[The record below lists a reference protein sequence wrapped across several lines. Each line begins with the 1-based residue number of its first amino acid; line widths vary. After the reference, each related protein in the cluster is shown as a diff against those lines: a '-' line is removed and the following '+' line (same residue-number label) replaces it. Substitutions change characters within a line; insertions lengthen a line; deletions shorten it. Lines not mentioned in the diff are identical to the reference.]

1 MGRVSDLDATL
12 DPDPVPDSA
21 APRRP
26 RLEHAIARVEPYL
39 ALVALA
45 SLLCIMLIASGQDPG
60 WARTGLI
67 VCWLI
72 LAFEYLGRLALA
84 THRREFV
91 RRTWVDLV
99 AVIIPFLRNFLFAR
113 IVPILGHRARGR
125 LANRAALAAAF
136 LAVLVVSVGSV
147 AVLWVEEGRAD
158 SNIET
163 LGQSLWWAFV
173 TVFTVGYGDYTPV
186 TPAGRVIG
194 VILIFVGVGVIAIFT
209 ASVATRFL
217 SARDSR
223 TGVPGRVIEE
233 DEATLDVVLARL
245 ESLEARLV
253 AGGQIAARAP
263 AEGPGDAPTG
273 ETRRSE

>member
-1 MGRVSDLDATL
+1 VADSLTPLDT
-12 DPDPVPDSA
+12 DPVPDGASA
-21 APRRP
+21 QRP
-26 RLEHAIARVEPYL
+26 RLERAIARVEPYL
-39 ALVALA
+39 ALVALV
-45 SLLCIMLIASGQDPG
+45 SLICIMLLASGLDPG
-60 WARTGLI
+60 WARTSLI

-91 RRTWVDLV
+91 RRTWVDLL
-99 AVIIPFLRNFLFAR
+99 AVIVPFLRIFLFAR

-147 AVLWVEEGRAD
+147 AMLWVEEGRPGA
-158 SNIET
+158 NIET
-163 LGQSLWWAFV
+163 LGESLWWAFV

-194 VILIFVGVGVIAIFT
+194 VGLMFVGVGVIAVFT

-223 TGVPGRVIEE
+223 QGVPGRVIAD
-233 DEATLDVVLARL
+233 DEATLDVVLSRL

-253 AGGQIAARAP
+253 AGGVIA
-263 AEGPGDAPTG
+263 EHTPGDAPAD

>member
-1 MGRVSDLDATL
+1 MGPVTDPLPPH

-21 APRRP
+21 AARRP

-39 ALVALA
+39 ALVALV
-45 SLLCIMLIASGQDPG
+45 SLVCIMLIASGLDPG
-60 WARTGLI
+60 WARTGL
-67 VCWLI
+67 VACWLI
-72 LAFEYLGRLALA
+72 LALEYLGRLALA

-91 RRTWVDLV
+91 RRTWVDLI
-99 AVIIPFLRNFLFAR
+99 AVLIPFLRIFLFAR
-113 IVPILGHRARGR
+113 IVPILGHRAGGR

-147 AVLWVEEGRAD
+147 VMLWVEEGRPG

-163 LGQSLWWAFV
+163 LGESLWWAFV

-186 TPAGRVIG
+186 TPAGRVLG
-194 VILIFVGVGVIAIFT
+194 VLLMFVGVGVIAIFT

-223 TGVPGRVIEE
+223 QGVPGRVIADE
-233 DEATLDVVLARL
+233 EATLDVLLARL

-253 AGGQIAARAP
+253 AGGLV
-263 AEGPGDAPTG
+263 AEGAPGDAPTA

>member
-1 MGRVSDLDATL
+1 MGPVTDPLTPL

-21 APRRP
+21 AARRP
-26 RLEHAIARVEPYL
+26 RLERAIARVDPYL
-39 ALVALA
+39 AFVALV
-45 SLLCIMLIASGQDPG
+45 SLVCIMLIASGQDPG
-60 WARTGLI
+60 WARAGLVI
-67 VCWLI
+67 CWLI

-91 RRTWVDLV
+91 RRTWVDLL
-99 AVIIPFLRNFLFAR
+99 AVIIPFLRIFLFAR

-147 AVLWVEEGRAD
+147 GVLWAGGGPAGLEHRDA
-158 SNIET
+158 
-163 LGQSLWWAFV
+163 GQSLWFAFV

-186 TPAGRVIG
+186 TPEGRVIG

-209 ASVATRFL
+209 ASIATRFL

-223 TGVPGRVIEE
+223 QGIPGRVIEE
-233 DEATLDVVLARL
+233 EATLDVVLARL

-253 AGGQIAARAP
+253 AGGVIAEQI
-263 AEGPGDAPTG
+263 PGDAPAD

>member
-1 MGRVSDLDATL
+1 MGPVTDPPRPL
-12 DPDPVPDSA
+12 DPDPVPDTA

-26 RLEHAIARVEPYL
+26 RLERAIARVEPYL

-45 SLLCIMLIASGQDPG
+45 SLVCIMLIASGQDPG
-60 WARTGLI
+60 WALSGL
-67 VCWLI
+67 VLCWLI

-91 RRTWVDLV
+91 RRTWVDLL
-99 AVIIPFLRNFLFAR
+99 AVIIPFLRIFLFAR
-113 IVPILGHRARGR
+113 IVPILGGRARGR

-136 LAVLVVSVGSV
+136 LAILVVSVGSV
-147 AVLWVEEGRAD
+147 AVLWAEDGDPDA
-158 SNIET
+158 SIQT
-163 LGQSLWWAFV
+163 LGESLWFAFV

-186 TPAGRVIG
+186 TTAGRVLA
-194 VILIFVGVGVIAIFT
+194 VVLFFVGVGVIAIFT
-209 ASVATRFL
+209 ASIATRFL

-223 TGVPGRVIEE
+223 QGVPGRVIEA

-253 AGGQIAARAP
+253 AGGLARP
-263 AEGPGDAPTG
+263 QERGDAPSD